1 MIKDKEIIK
10 ERIIL
15 AAMKVFSRI
24 GFFKAPVHLIAEE
37 AEVSK
42 DLVFWYF
49 GNKRELIIEVAKRN
63 LPLEIIDSCLES
75 GLSGEKLLECIGEG
89 YMEKYRDPV

>member
-42 DLVFWYF
+42 DLVF
-49 GNKRELIIEVAKRN
+49 
-63 LPLEIIDSCLES
+63 
-75 GLSGEKLLECIGEG
+75 
-89 YMEKYRDPV
+89 